1 MSFGFTFYFF
11 VILYYALLYYVILC
25 SIVFYCIVLYCVVL
39 YCIVLYCIVLYCIVL
54 YCIVLYCIVLYCH
67 RREERRPC
75 YSFASVVRLAS
86 FRYRR
91 LAATASPSPT
101 RSTSTSSCKP
111 EDAVD
116 EPIELPAKPRFCATL
131 SAEAQYAMLKGYED
145 ILREKLTNGQQ
156 MAEAGLLRVRT
167 PQKHVV
173 CLHLTDAEPPQDEV
187 TSSVPGDVTSSTERP
202 VPKTTKH
209 DIERKIVVKQT
220 HESRPRRPTRQPSG
234 SDPKTPQT
242 PTIPKQKQLR
252 LSYRFERAMDLVDCL
267 KAAPKTSSHSRRGE
281 MTSSTS
287 RRGEMTSSSS
297 RRGEMTSS
305 PSRRG
310 EASAAVN
317 PVDNYNRWSRSW
329 VREFKLEYSCN

>member
-1 MSFGFTFYFF
+1 MLCYF
-11 VILYYALLYYVILC
+11 
-25 SIVFYCIVLYCVVL
+25 IVFYIVLCYVVLFCIVLCCIIL
-39 YCIVLYCIVLYCIVL
+39 YN
-54 YCIVLYCIVLYCH
+54 
-67 RREERRPC
+67 RREERRPS

-131 SAEAQYAMLKGYED
+131 SPEAQYAMLKGYED
-145 ILREKLTNGQQ
+145 ILREKLTSGRQ
-156 MAEAGLLRVRT
+156 MDEAGLLRVRT

-173 CLHLTDAEPPQDEV
+173 CLHLTDAEPPRDEV
-187 TSSVPGDVTSSTERP
+187 TSSVPSGVTSSTERP
-202 VPKTTKH
+202 VPRIATH
-209 DIERKIVVKQT
+209 DIERRIDVKQT
-220 HESRPRRPTRQPSG
+220 HESSPRRPARQSSG

-252 LSYRFERAMDLVDCL
+252 LSYRFERAMDLLDGL
-267 KAAPKTSSHSRRGE
+267 KAAP
-281 MTSSTS
+281 MTSSP
-287 RRGEMTSSSS
+287 S

-310 EASAAVN
+310 EMTSSSSRRVEMTSSPSRRGEAGAAIN